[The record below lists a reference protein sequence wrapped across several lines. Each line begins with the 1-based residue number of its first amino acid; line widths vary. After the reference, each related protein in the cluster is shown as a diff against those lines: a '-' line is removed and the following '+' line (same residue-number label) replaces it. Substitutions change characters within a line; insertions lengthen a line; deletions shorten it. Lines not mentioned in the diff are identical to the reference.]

1 MIRQKQK
8 SIEKIILIAFMLLP
22 TLIISL
28 NLDNDFWFLLNHGNY
43 IVNNGFP
50 IIEPF
55 TIHSNFNFTIQQW
68 LVDVIFYFIYTN
80 FGKFGVIAVVYITAL
95 IIVYL
100 IYKLCMLLSDNR
112 FYLSVLIT
120 TYIYLLLCVWFMV
133 SRPQIFTY
141 TLLLVEFLFLEKY
154 AQKKKWQ
161 YLIPLPF
168 VSLALINCHSSMW
181 WLSFAFILPYIIE
194 TIPINKFSL
203 NVEPLNKAPIY
214 IVAGLMIIMGFI
226 NPYGYKSVLYIF
238 TSFGDDAIN
247 SSILEMSVPDVKWI
261 DGMIFFITILFVVF
275 VYVLNKDGK
284 TKLRYILLT
293 LGTLLL
299 SLMAIKSIP
308 YFLFGTVIPISYNL
322 KNIGD
327 KLVFKGDFKKTFG
340 VTGIFVC
347 LIYAVASFALVRDYD
362 GTKDYPN
369 TKDAV
374 AYLAEN
380 TDAKDVVLYTS
391 FFDGGYAEHNNF
403 RVYIDARAEVFLKAN
418 NKQKDVFEEYIS
430 LQKGYIHYKEF
441 LSRYNFTHILVDE
454 TDILNTYLSKD
465 DNYSVFYEDEKS
477 KIFIPI
483 NS

>member
-1 MIRQKQK
+1 
-8 SIEKIILIAFMLLP
+8 
-22 TLIISL
+22 
-28 NLDNDFWFLLNHGNY
+28 
-43 IVNNGFP
+43 
-50 IIEPF
+50 
-55 TIHSNFNFTIQQW
+55 
-68 LVDVIFYFIYTN
+68 
-80 FGKFGVIAVVYITAL
+80 
-95 IIVYL
+95 
-100 IYKLCMLLSDNR
+100 
-112 FYLSVLIT
+112 
-120 TYIYLLLCVWFMV
+120 
-133 SRPQIFTY
+133 
-141 TLLLVEFLFLEKY
+141 
-154 AQKKKWQ
+154 
-161 YLIPLPF
+161 
-168 VSLALINCHSSMW
+168 
-181 WLSFAFILPYIIE
+181 
-194 TIPINKFSL
+194 
-203 NVEPLNKAPIY
+203 
-214 IVAGLMIIMGFI
+214 
-226 NPYGYKSVLYIF
+226 
-238 TSFGDDAIN
+238 
-247 SSILEMSVPDVKWI
+247 
-261 DGMIFFITILFVVF
+261 
-275 VYVLNKDGK
+275 
-284 TKLRYILLT
+284 
-293 LGTLLL
+293 
-299 SLMAIKSIP
+299 MAIKSIP

-347 LIYAVASFALVRDYD
+347 LIYVVASFALVRDYD